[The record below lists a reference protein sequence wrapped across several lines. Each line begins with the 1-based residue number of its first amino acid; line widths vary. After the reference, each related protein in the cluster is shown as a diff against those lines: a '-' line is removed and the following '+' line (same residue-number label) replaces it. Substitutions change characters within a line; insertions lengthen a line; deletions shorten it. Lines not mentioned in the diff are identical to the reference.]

1 MNAAWTTDLHFDHAH
16 PREREEFL
24 RELAR
29 CGADALLIS
38 GDLATANLLLESL
51 ARLGGAFPGSIY
63 YVLGNH
69 DYYGAS
75 IAGVRRAVV
84 QVPRQLPHVRWL
96 AAEDVVPLSER
107 TGLVGHD
114 GWGDG
119 RCGRYATS
127 TVQMTDFWVIRE
139 LTGLSH
145 RTRGARLAALGDE
158 AAAHLRRV
166 LPGALDRFER
176 VIVLTHVPPFP
187 EACLY
192 EGQPTD
198 DNWLPHFCCG
208 AVGDVLVAAMQAR
221 PDHEMV
227 VLCGHT
233 HHRAEVRPLPN
244 LHVKVG
250 AAAYGYPRIQEMIE
264 LL

>member
-1 MNAAWTTDLHFDHAH
+1 MKAAWLTDIHLDHAH
-16 PREREEFL
+16 PREREDLF
-24 RELAR
+24 RQVAHS
-29 CGADALLIS
+29 GADALLIT
-38 GDLATANLLLESL
+38 GDLATADLLLESL
-51 ARLGGAFPGSIY
+51 GRLGRAFPGPIF

-75 IAGVRRAVV
+75 IAAVRRVV
-84 QVPRQLPHVRWL
+84 AQVPRQLPRVRWL
-96 AAEDVVPLSER
+96 SAEDAVPLTPR

-119 RCGRYATS
+119 RCGCYATS
-127 TVQMTDFWVIRE
+127 RVQMTDFWVIHE

-145 RTRGARLAALGDE
+145 RARGIRLGQLGDE

-176 VIVLTHVPPFP
+176 VIVVTHVPPFP

-192 EGQPTD
+192 EGLVSD
-198 DNWLPHFCCG
+198 DAWLPHFCCR
-208 AVGDVLVAAMQAR
+208 AVGDVLLAEMQAR
-221 PDHEMV
+221 PDREMT

-233 HHRAEVRPLPN
+233 HHPAEIRPLPN
-244 LHVKVG
+244 LLVKVG
-250 AAAYGYPRIQEMIE
+250 HADYGYPRIQEMIE
-264 LL
+264 LP